1 MLKIPRE
8 NMQIFN
14 IKNNNNNFVH
24 LRYVISRT
32 GEPGKHHD
40 QLSWNY
46 ILPISALTKIIALMK
61 NSTMHGIFFGVH
73 VRLIYLNTYIT

>member
-1 MLKIPRE
+1 MLKRPKG

-14 IKNNNNNFVH
+14 TNNNSLH

-32 GEPGKHHD
+32 GQPGKHHD

-46 ILPISALTKIIALMK
+46 ILPIAALTKIIALMK

-73 VRLIYLNTYIT
+73 VRLYT